1 MTPLHGIASRSDLPL
16 PFEAVLAGAGAVLL
30 ITFWILF
37 FAWRRPRY
45 GDDDGTPMPRL
56 TRFVDSRPV
65 TLGLRLVVAAVWL
78 LAAIALVFGADRI
91 DNPSVGFI
99 YVWLWVGLVV
109 ASVLFGGVYAF
120 TNPVRSLL
128 ARRGATRVAVD
139 VRGSRLP
146 GAVALLGFLF
156 LELVVPGGVTLPV
169 LRAAAALW
177 LVWTLA
183 GALRSTAWIARAEP
197 FEVYAS
203 TVARLSPWR
212 RRGGVIHRLSP
223 LRNLASWAPPTGTWA
238 VAVVLLGGTAFDA
251 LSNSAAWVRAT
262 QGSGVPPWLLGSA
275 GLLLAVGLVWG
286 LYALGCG
293 ALRGGPALRET
304 MDRYSPGLV
313 PLVVGYCL
321 AHYGTMFYLEGQRTA
336 IWFNDPLGLGHNLFG
351 FVEAAPDVTLFAYP
365 SVVAWAQVLLIVG
378 GHVLGVL
385 VTHDIALRDGHGGAA
400 RRQLPLL
407 AVMIGFTVGGLLL
420 MFGG

>member
-30 ITFWILF
+30 LTFWILL

-45 GDDDGTPMPRL
+45 DDDTGTPMPRL

-65 TLGLRLVVAAVWL
+65 ALGLRVLVGAVWL
-78 LAAIALVFGADRI
+78 LAAVALVLGADRI
-91 DNPSVGFI
+91 DNPAVGFI

-109 ASVLFGGVYAF
+109 VSLPFGQVYAA

-128 ARRGATRVAVD
+128 AWRGATVRHTD
-139 VRGSRLP
+139 DRGSRVP
-146 GAVALLGFLF
+146 GAIALLAFLF

-169 LRAAAALW
+169 LRAAAAIW
-177 LVWTLA
+177 LIWVLA
-183 GALRSTAWIARAEP
+183 GALRSTAWIGRAEP

-203 TVARLSPWR
+203 TVARMSPWR
-212 RRGGVIHRLSP
+212 RRDGVIHRLGP
-223 LRNLASWAPPTGTWA
+223 LRNLASWAPPSGTWA

-262 QGSGVPPWLLGSA
+262 QDSAVPAWLLGTA
-275 GLLLAVGLVWG
+275 GLLSAVGLVWA
-286 LYALGCG
+286 LYAIGCRPLRDG
-293 ALRGGPALRET
+293 ASLRAT
-304 MDRYSPGLV
+304 MDRYSTGLV
-313 PLVVGYCL
+313 PLVVGYCS

-336 IWFNDPLGLGHNLFG
+336 IWFNDPLGRGHNLFG
-351 FVEAAPDVTLFAYP
+351 FVEAAPDVTLFAFP
-365 SVVAWAQVLLIVG
+365 AVVAWTQVLLIVG

-385 VTHDIALRDGHGGAA
+385 VTHDIALRAPTVGTA
-400 RRQLPLL
+400 RHQLPLL
-407 AVMIGFTVGGLLL
+407 VVMVAFTVGGLLL